1 MSVTR
6 RVVIAPDSFK
16 GSISAQRAAAALAR
30 GWSRAEPADTLVLR
44 PMADGG
50 EGTLDAFLAAV
61 PGASRRPVRVM
72 GAEGL
77 HRDSAWALLPPMGSL
92 TGATAVVELASTS
105 GIEALQGRLRPLDA
119 DTTGV
124 GEAIAAALEAG
135 VTRVIV
141 GLGSSASTDGGAGLL
156 RALGA
161 RLLDADD
168 RPVVPGLRGVRDV
181 ARVDL
186 SALAPLPPEGVVVLA
201 DVDSPLC
208 GPHGAAAVFGPQKGL
223 RDDEI
228 PEADASLARWAAHF
242 AISPDLPGAGAA
254 GGAGFALQSW
264 GAQIVSGAQYLA
276 ELSGLPSMLGPGTIV
291 VTGEGAY
298 DRATAAGKVPEI
310 VARLAQD
317 AGARAALVVGR
328 IDPAADTG
336 LFAEAVSLMEIAVDS
351 AAAMAEPELHL
362 ETAGTVLASRFAVP
376 G

>member
-1 MSVTR
+1 M
-6 RVVIAPDSFK
+6 VIAPDSFK

-30 GWSRAEPADTLVLR
+30 GWSREAPDDAVIVR

-50 EGTLDAFLAAV
+50 EGTLDAFLAAIA
-61 PGASRRPVRVM
+61 GARLQPVRVT
-72 GAEGL
+72 GADGL
-77 HRDSAWALLPPMGSL
+77 RRDSAWALLPPMGSL

-105 GIEALQGRLRPLDA
+105 GIEALQGRLRPWDA
-119 DTTGV
+119 DTTGA
-124 GEAIAAALEAG
+124 GETIAAALEAG

-161 RLLDADD
+161 RLLDAEDK
-168 RPVVPGLRGVRDV
+168 PVAPGLRGVRDV
-181 ARVDL
+181 ASVDL

-208 GPHGAAAVFGPQKGL
+208 GSYGAAAVFGPQKGL

-228 PEADASLARWAAHF
+228 PEADAALARWASHF
-242 AISPDLPGAGAA
+242 AMPPDAPGAGAA

-276 ELSGLPSMLGPGTIV
+276 ELSGLPSILEPGTIV

-298 DRATAAGKVPEI
+298 DRATAAGKVPEV
-310 VARLAQD
+310 VARLAQV

-336 LFAEAVSLMEIAVDS
+336 FFAEAVSLTEIAGDS
-351 AAAMAEPELHL
+351 ASAMAEPERYL
-362 ETAGTVLASRFAVP
+362 EAAGALLASRLAEP
-376 G
+376 A

>member
-1 MSVTR
+1 
-6 RVVIAPDSFK
+6 
-16 GSISAQRAAAALAR
+16 
-30 GWSRAEPADTLVLR
+30 
-44 PMADGG
+44 MADGG

-61 PGASRRPVRVM
+61 PGAGRRPVRVM

-77 HRDSAWALLPPMGSL
+77 RRDSAWVLLPSVESQG
-92 TGATAVVELASTS
+92 GATAVVELASTS
-105 GIEALQGRLRPLDA
+105 GIEALQGRLRPWDA

-168 RPVVPGLRGVRDV
+168 RPVAPGLRGVRDV

-228 PEADASLARWAAHF
+228 SEADASLARWAAHF

-276 ELSGLPSMLGPGTIV
+276 ELSGLPSILEPGTIV

-298 DRATAAGKVPEI
+298 DRATAAGKVPEV
-310 VARLAQD
+310 VARLAQG
-317 AGARAALVVGR
+317 AGRAALVAGR

-336 LFAEAVSLMEIAVDS
+336 LFAEAVSLTEIAGDS

>member
-16 GSISAQRAAAALAR
+16 GSISAQQAAEALAR
-30 GWSRAEPADTLVLR
+30 GWTRAAPADTVILR

-50 EGTLDAFLAAV
+50 EGTLDAFIAAT
-61 PGASRRPVRVM
+61 PGARLCPIRVT
-72 GAEGL
+72 GADGL
-77 HRDSAWALLPPMGSL
+77 LRDSMWALLPPIGSL

-105 GIEALQGRLRPLDA
+105 GIEALQGRLRPWDA

-135 VTRVIV
+135 VARIIV

-161 RLLDADD
+161 RLLDAHD

-186 SALAPLPPEGVVVLA
+186 SALAPLPPDGVVVLA

-208 GPHGAAAVFGPQKGL
+208 GPHGAAAIFGPQKGL
-223 RDDEI
+223 RADEI
-228 PEADASLARWAAHF
+228 PEADATLARWAAHF
-242 AISPDLPGAGAA
+242 AISPDVPGAGAA

-276 ELSGLPSMLGPGTIV
+276 ELSGLPAVLGSGTIV

-298 DRATAAGKVPEI
+298 DRATAAGKVPEV
-310 VARLAQD
+310 VARLAQR
-317 AGARAALVVGR
+317 AGTRAALVVGR

-336 LFAEAVSLMEIAVDS
+336 AFAEAVSLTELAGDP
-351 AAAMAEPELHL
+351 AAAMARPEQYL
-362 ETAGTVLASRFAVP
+362 EAAGASLARRISPPA
-376 G
+376 